1 MDELQKL
8 YNAVSAKFDVGEY
21 DSFRSKMDTPE
32 KRRSFYDAVTKKGFD
47 LGEYDVYES
56 RLGKPLE
63 VSDSGSAGTSTE
75 SVEPD
80 QNTVLS
86 VEQPTQPSGVISE
99 QSSGLET
106 PEVLSPDQI
115 PTGFRDAGGGT
126 LIPEVQVQG
135 TWRESFKGDWAYDT
149 QGYEVYVPTQEQVD
163 QAGGWDVLSNFF
175 RKEQP
180 NTLLARPNQVDE
192 SGEVVGELTANFIN
206 EDTAKPVDLK
216 ALSLERE
223 LSNKPFEEWDED
235 DQLDYFVS
243 RIATQN
249 IKAGTA
255 PQRDRRDV
263 IVEEQAAD
271 RRDEDRGAVG
281 VVSDAIGSIV
291 RGFGRGST
299 RLLADALDIPEF
311 LYDAIANVTS
321 SPTFQ
326 ERYGDAF
333 VSGIQDYLR
342 GAVSRDELYNSIRFG
357 DEGVVE
363 SFMNGNIEDGVNKL
377 VSATAESLPIMLTLS
392 SGNASA
398 LASTLSMGAG
408 QYDQLQENNPEMDT
422 SMQLINATLNM
433 YAEMI
438 PEKIGADAVFKPFY
452 DLYRTSGREVAEGAI
467 SGFLRKLGGRFG
479 IMTPAATESLTEGAT
494 NVMQNLIAKYS
505 GEDPN
510 RKINDGFADAVVVG
524 GFSGGAISSPAQV
537 ANSIASNRNKAR
549 IQGLVQENMDIE
561 VSLNDREL
569 PDDIRQRLVERYT
582 NNTNEVNQAI
592 EAEIEAK
599 GRLSDSQQQE
609 VSRLEASRER
619 VNSLVGNESVPESVR
634 ANAQVEVDQINSEI
648 EQIIQQDENTEIDS
662 QVPVEDSEVAPVGE
676 TVEQSQELVEETP
689 TQNEEEIAQ
698 ETQTQEGLTPKEN
711 NNKSLS
717 EDEYFTVP
725 TSSTNYD
732 GYIVIDKDT
741 YDKWKEIDDNENE
754 LINQAKRGE
763 RLLGRE
769 RTAKKIKGIAMS
781 SAAEK
786 RKVLG
791 IDNSDEVSRIDVS
804 KVQVNDEYTSGDKT
818 YKVTGFAFGQPMV
831 SENGGTPKKLNTFNN
846 ESDIRKGLLNQK
858 KAKRDDLIEKSK
870 VNHYGRGVTREEA
883 WNMAVNEYGKQNE
896 EVVTETVDPVAETG
910 PQDQNVDA
918 QTDEIDM
925 SLVPDRPDVPDQTTT
940 GDRALTADAPE
951 FATPDEQAQYVADN
965 SSNPDEVAY
974 VYSTIPEATP
984 DGKDRAIMDYIGTGK
999 LRESDIV
1006 QYGDSTW
1013 VSDATPA
1020 QKRRWIDSSNE
1031 GIPLD
1036 VAAQELSEDLGY
1048 EVTPEDMVNVV
1059 MSYGGTAEFNNSAK
1073 TPGQIALENRYK
1085 VLTGR
1090 NLTPTVARNAA
1101 NRESR
1106 RIADL
1111 TDEQRAAVDEDL
1123 QELGITYQDIVD
1135 YEEFNRQISESGPGG
1150 LQQPEPIQ
1158 GRVRES
1164 STEGDGSQVQQ
1175 TEVEQTEVADEAQ
1188 TETTTQENEP
1198 EKVRETKKQKVA
1210 ENSKVE
1216 AKRRESALA
1225 DTPTKIREGV
1235 AVPTDLKGSR
1245 GSEISVDAFGV
1256 ASDVVASAI
1265 EDGSNLEEAT
1275 NKGVESLKKSYWYRT
1290 LPKESKNEA
1299 IQSFRD
1305 GISGAN
1311 EMVYSEQNPSAKNS
1325 RSQKLREKYGFG
1337 DRIVPATKGSD
1348 AVLAEARADISEGRV
1363 FPIDVVNKG
1372 LRGAQLSAKE
1382 QAIVVEYMNQ
1392 LEAEVALRND
1402 RVENSDMT
1410 NEAFVEEDK
1419 LRDQALNNLSAA
1431 IYSLERTGTE
1441 IARALASRKW
1451 IVNRDVSLPSMLSMK
1466 RKANGNNALTSEQL
1480 NQVRREFDDIMR
1492 SKDRLDKRMAEV
1504 EAELARAKADIVIMA
1519 QSKQAELD
1527 FRRNKNKAG
1536 SRKEAVDDIQRR
1548 RSEAKQALKDA
1559 ISKITNIGFAYNPK
1573 QQATNDAEFLKAL
1586 GSLLRTYMDEA
1597 LLRAGKVNHNSIINN
1612 ITRDLREVHPN
1623 ITKEQ
1628 VALLIDSLDS
1638 DTRPTLSDL
1647 RTDIANLREEIK
1659 DHNLES
1665 EKKSIRN
1672 RIKTIQDRIKAKDF
1686 RTVPKNLDKYDAEYK
1701 KLKRDLDNKVYEF
1714 RVEVERDKLRR
1725 RGLLSRIY
1733 ANAYEVFALP
1743 RALMATGDLSAPLRQ
1758 GIVAM
1763 VGNFRTGRRAFA
1775 EMHKMALSESYY
1787 EDYHESI
1794 RDSDMYDL
1802 AVQSGLSLSGVGNN
1816 VWTTLREEQWTSK
1829 LMNRIPI
1836 LKQIAGFSERGFAG
1850 FLNKMRFDLFN
1861 NAAEML
1867 MNEGKNPQEHLDQF
1881 KAIATYVNAITGRG
1895 PVPSR
1900 WEGMFGDLS
1909 TALFAPRLITSRL
1922 YLLLGGPI
1930 VTAARSGNW
1939 DVARMYAKDMS
1950 LFVAFGLGTMFLA
1963 SMFDGVEIEGD
1974 DDDEPVFTDGSADTW
1989 TKSDFMNIR
1998 VGDTRYDI
2006 WGGFAQY
2013 IRLFSRLLT
2022 GQTTTSSGKVKFSAE
2037 ARNIGDTRLGWVL
2050 RFGQSKLSPTASFVT
2065 GALSHRNY
2073 MGDPFDPVN
2082 ELQNMAWPLVFQETY
2097 ESMFGT
2103 GDFRP
2108 ESLATVFLPSAYGI
2122 GVQTWSSNS
2131 FLNNSDSEIA
2141 KILADKKLGTYS
2153 KRQQDVNVIDADTG
2167 QDRPITEEE
2176 FKQFK
2181 DVWDG
2186 YVNSELS
2193 RNKDRLKN
2201 MTPKNAEKEFNKIK
2215 SAATT
2220 IAKKSVTGVAS
2231 EDTRIQ
2237 FNNQTYN
2244 LNADN
2249 LKRRIRYMDEFK
2261 EQNGSRFNSEY
2272 RKYLK
2277 RQDSSMTD
2285 QELDIAVEKQMDS
2298 EARKYSR
2305 GRLLDDYVKGRIKLE
2320 QN

>member
-1 MDELQKL
+1 MDELQRL
-8 YNAVSAKFDVGEY
+8 YNAVSAKFDIGEY
-21 DSFRSKMDTPE
+21 DSFRSAMDTPE
-32 KRRSFYDAVTKKGFD
+32 KRKSFYDVVSKKGFD
-47 LGEYDVYES
+47 LGDYDVYES

-63 VSDSGSAGTSTE
+63 VSDSGSAGTSIE

-99 QSSGLET
+99 PSSGAET

-115 PTGFRDAGGGT
+115 PPGFRDAGGGT
-126 LIPEVQVQG
+126 LIPEVQVNG

-149 QGYEVYVPTQEQVD
+149 LGYEVYVPTQEQVD

-192 SGEVVGELTANFIN
+192 SGEVVGELTAGFIN
-206 EDTAKPVDLK
+206 EDTAKPIDLQ

-223 LSNKPFEEWDED
+223 LASKPFEEWDED

-255 PQRDRRDV
+255 PQRDRRDI

-271 RRDEDRGAVG
+271 RRYEDRGAVG

-299 RLLADALDIPEF
+299 RFLADALDIPEF
-311 LYDAIANVTS
+311 LYDAIANVTDS
-321 SPTFQ
+321 ETFQ
-326 ERYGDAF
+326 ERYGDTF

-392 SGNASA
+392 SGNVSA
-398 LASTLSMGAG
+398 LGSTLSMGAG
-408 QYDQLQENNPEMDT
+408 QYDQLQENNPGMDT
-422 SMQLINATLNM
+422 SMKLINATLNM

-569 PDDIRQRLVERYT
+569 PDDIRQRLVERYI
-582 NNTNEVNQAI
+582 NNTNEVNQSI

-648 EQIIQQDENTEIDS
+648 EQIIQQDENIESDS
-662 QVPVEDSEVAPVGE
+662 QVPVEGSEVESVGE
-676 TVEQSQELVEETP
+676 QTEQT
-689 TQNEEEIAQ
+689 
-698 ETQTQEGLTPKEN
+698 EG
-711 NNKSLS
+711 S
-717 EDEYFTVP
+717 V
-725 TSSTNYD
+725 
-732 GYIVIDKDT
+732 G
-741 YDKWKEIDDNENE
+741 
-754 LINQAKRGE
+754 
-763 RLLGRE
+763 
-769 RTAKKIKGIAMS
+769 
-781 SAAEK
+781 
-786 RKVLG
+786 
-791 IDNSDEVSRIDVS
+791 
-804 KVQVNDEYTSGDKT
+804 
-818 YKVTGFAFGQPMV
+818 
-831 SENGGTPKKLNTFNN
+831 
-846 ESDIRKGLLNQK
+846 
-858 KAKRDDLIEKSK
+858 
-870 VNHYGRGVTREEA
+870 
-883 WNMAVNEYGKQNE
+883 
-896 EVVTETVDPVAETG
+896 EVVTGQSIEAEVETTVEPVVETEVEAVVEAT
-910 PQDQNVDA
+910 PQDQTEVD

-925 SLVPDRPDVPDQTTT
+925 SLVPDRPDVPDQITT
-940 GDRALTADAPE
+940 GDRALTADAPQ
-951 FATPDEQAQYVADN
+951 FATPEEQAQYVADN

-974 VYSTIPEATP
+974 VYSTVPEATP

-999 LRESDIV
+999 LRESDIAE
-1006 QYGDSTW
+1006 YGDSTW

-1020 QKRRWIDSSNE
+1020 QKRRWIDSTNE
-1031 GIPLD
+1031 GMPLD

-1059 MSYGGTAEFNNSAK
+1059 MSYGGTTEFNNSAK
-1073 TPGQIALENRYK
+1073 TPGQIALENRYRE
-1085 VLTGR
+1085 LTGR
-1090 NLTPTVARNAA
+1090 NLTPTVANNAA
-1101 NRESR
+1101 NREAR

-1111 TDEQRAAVDEDL
+1111 TDEQRASVDEDL

-1175 TEVEQTEVADEAQ
+1175 TEVEQTEIADEAE
-1188 TETTTQENEP
+1188 TETTVQENEQNQ
-1198 EKVRETKKQKVA
+1198 VRKTKKQKAA
-1210 ENSKVE
+1210 ESSKVE

-1225 DTPTKIREGV
+1225 DTPTKIREGI
-1235 AVPTDLKGSR
+1235 AVPTDLRGSR
-1245 GSEISVDAFGV
+1245 GSEIAVDAFGD
-1256 ASDVVASAI
+1256 ASDVTATSI
-1265 EDGSNLEEAT
+1265 EDGSSIEDAT
-1275 NKGVESLKKSYWYRT
+1275 NKGIESLKKSYWYRT
-1290 LPKESKNEA
+1290 LPKESKKEA
-1299 IQSFRD
+1299 LQSFRD
-1305 GISGAN
+1305 GVSGAN
-1311 EMVYSEQNPSAKNS
+1311 EMVYSEQNPSARNARS
-1325 RSQKLREKYGFG
+1325 RKLREKYGFG

-1382 QAIVVEYMNQ
+1382 QAVVVEYMNQ

-1402 RVENSDMT
+1402 RIENRDMT

-1419 LRDQALNNLSAA
+1419 LREQALNNLSAS
-1431 IYSLERTGTE
+1431 IYALERTGTE

-1466 RKANGNNALTSEQL
+1466 RKANGNNALTPDQL
-1480 NQVRREFDDIMR
+1480 SQVRREFDDIMR

-1536 SRKEAVDDIQRR
+1536 SRKEAVEDIQRR

-1559 ISKITNIGFAYNPK
+1559 VSKITNLGFAYNPK

-1586 GSLLRTYMDEA
+1586 GDLLRTYMDEA
-1597 LLRAGKVNHNSIINN
+1597 LLRAGRVNYNSIINN

-1623 ITKEQ
+1623 LTKEQ
-1628 VALLIDSLDS
+1628 VALMIDSLDS

-1647 RTDIANLREEIK
+1647 RTEIANLREDIK
-1659 DHNLES
+1659 AHNLES
-1665 EKKSIRN
+1665 EKESMRN
-1672 RIKTIQDRIKAKDF
+1672 RIQKIQDRIKEKDF

-1829 LMNRIPI
+1829 LMNRIPV
-1836 LKQIAGFSERGFAG
+1836 LKQVAGFSERGFAG

-1922 YLLLGGPI
+1922 YLLLGGPL

-2082 ELQNMAWPLVFQETY
+2082 EIQNMAWPLVFQETY

-2131 FLNNSDSEIA
+2131 FLNNSDNEIA

-2237 FNNQTYN
+2237 FNKQTYN

-2285 QELDIAVEKQMDS
+2285 QELDIEVEKQMDS